1 MLKPVAT
8 FKSWKP
14 VVQTDNSGRWYD
26 NALRFATIEEAKEN
40 ARDLASQWFLVVAH
54 SAMPD
59 ESEPN
64 YSYHNGKLERL
75 SNADNL

>member
-1 MLKPVAT
+1 MQPGTT

-26 NALRFATIEEAKEN
+26 NALRFATIDEAKEN
-40 ARDLASQWFLVVAH
+40 ARDLASRWLLIIAH

-59 ESEPN
+59 EAEPN
-64 YSYHNGKLERL
+64 YKYNNGKLERL
-75 SNADNL
+75 DNANNL